1 MMSIDRP
8 FYRRPFF
15 WAVSAPPLLATLV
28 FFVGPL
34 LLLFYVS
41 FMSPSSTQLFSNHA
55 TFDNYAQS
63 LTDSFMLLTIKR
75 TLGVTAAVLG
85 VCLVLGYP
93 VALVV
98 ARMTPRRR
106 LITMMVLLFPLM
118 ISNVVRAYGWLEILG
133 HDGLI
138 NLVLVKLGVI
148 EFPLRMI
155 NTFQAVVIG
164 LLTILLPYMIIS
176 IANSLT
182 AIDRSLHEA
191 AESLGANPLRTFW
204 HVTWPLSSPGVAS
217 GLMLVFFLTLSAYV
231 TIALLGGVRYKLLV
245 SAVFDA
251 VSTLQWPQAAALSFI
266 LLALALIAGALI
278 QLVLRPNRVQGR
290 G

>member
-1 MMSIDRP
+1 
-8 FYRRPFF
+8 
-15 WAVSAPPLLATLV
+15 
-28 FFVGPL
+28 
-34 LLLFYVS
+34 
-41 FMSPSSTQLFSNHA
+41 
-55 TFDNYAQS
+55 
-63 LTDSFMLLTIKR
+63 
-75 TLGVTAAVLG
+75 
-85 VCLVLGYP
+85 
-93 VALVV
+93 
-98 ARMTPRRR
+98 
-106 LITMMVLLFPLM
+106 M

-138 NLVLVKLGVI
+138 KLVLVKLGVI
-148 EFPLRMI
+148 DFPLRII

-231 TIALLGGVRYKLLV
+231 TIALLGGVRYRAAGERGV
-245 SAVFDA
+245 RRGEHAAVAAGCGAVVYSACARFDRRCA
-251 VSTLQWPQAAALSFI
+251 DSACAAPASGT
-266 LLALALIAGALI
+266 GARLMKSSAI
-278 QLVLRPNRVQGR
+278 SC
-290 G
+290 